1 MNDFVYYTPTKVIFG
16 KDKENEVGSEL
27 KKAGA
32 TKVLV
37 HYGTGSVIR
46 SGLLDKVRTSLNEA
60 GIPFAELGGVVPN
73 PRLSLVYQGIEL
85 GRREKIDFIL
95 AVGGGSVLDSAKAI
109 GYGIPYSGD
118 VWDFYDRKKQAEAIV
133 PVGDILTLAATGSE
147 MSNSSVITKDEG
159 GIKRGYSNNL
169 GRPVFSILDPQL
181 TTTLPPFQTSCG
193 CTDIIMHTLERYFTA
208 KGNMDITDQI
218 ARAVVKTVMKHA
230 PILLADPENYQSRAE
245 VMWAGSLSHNGLT
258 GCGNGGDDFA
268 THRLEHELSGMYDV
282 AHGAGL
288 AALWGS
294 WARYVMDDCLWRFR
308 KFAVEIMDIPEEG
321 SDRQIALKGIEAMED
336 FFRSINM
343 PVSMSQLGVHPS
355 DEDIQILARKCRD
368 AVGGHI
374 GAAKVLYPEDFVK
387 IYQMAK

>member
-147 MSNSSVITKDEG
+147 MSNSSVITMDEG

-208 KGNMDITDQI
+208 KGNMDITDEM
-218 ARAVVKTVMKHA
+218 ARGVVKTVMKHG

-355 DEDIQILARKCRD
+355 DEDIQILARKCSD

>member
-208 KGNMDITDQI
+208 KGNMDITDEM
-218 ARAVVKTVMKHA
+218 ARGC
-230 PILLADPENYQSRAE
+230 LLYTSPSPRDKSR
-245 VMWAGSLSHNGLT
+245 S
-258 GCGNGGDDFA
+258 
-268 THRLEHELSGMYDV
+268 R
-282 AHGAGL
+282 
-288 AALWGS
+288 
-294 WARYVMDDCLWRFR
+294 
-308 KFAVEIMDIPEEG
+308 
-321 SDRQIALKGIEAMED
+321 
-336 FFRSINM
+336 M
-343 PVSMSQLGVHPS
+343 PSS
-355 DEDIQILARKCRD
+355 A
-368 AVGGHI
+368 
-374 GAAKVLYPEDFVK
+374 
-387 IYQMAK
+387 

>member
-208 KGNMDITDQI
+208 KGNMDITDEM
-218 ARAVVKTVMKHA
+218 ARGVVKTVMKHA

-282 AHGAGL
+282 AHGASL

-355 DEDIQILARKCRD
+355 DEDIQILARKCSD

>member
-27 KKAGA
+27 EKAGA

-208 KGNMDITDQI
+208 KGNMDITDEM
-218 ARAVVKTVMKHA
+218 ARGVVKTVMKHG

-355 DEDIQILARKCRD
+355 DEDIQILARKCSD

>member
-32 TKVLV
+32 IKVLV

-46 SGLLDKVRTSLNEA
+46 SGLLDKVRNSLNEA

-208 KGNMDITDQI
+208 KGTMDITDQI

-230 PILLADPENYQSRAE
+230 PVLLSDPENYQSRAE

-355 DEDIQILARKCRD
+355 DEDIQILARKCSD

>member
-208 KGNMDITDQI
+208 KGNMDITDEM
-218 ARAVVKTVMKHA
+218 ARGVVKTVMKHA
-230 PILLADPENYQSRAE
+230 PVLLADPENYQSRAE

-336 FFRSINM
+336 FFRRINM

-355 DEDIQILARKCRD
+355 DEDIQVLARKCSD

>member
-16 KDKENEVGSEL
+16 KDKENGVGSEL
-27 KKAGA
+27 KKVGA

-208 KGNMDITDQI
+208 KGNMDITDEM
-218 ARAVVKTVMKHA
+218 ARGVVKTVMKHA
-230 PILLADPENYQSRAE
+230 PVLLADPENYQSRAE

-355 DEDIQILARKCRD
+355 DEDIQILARKCSD

>member
-16 KDKENEVGSEL
+16 KDKENEVGIEL

-208 KGNMDITDQI
+208 KGNMDITDEM
-218 ARAVVKTVMKHA
+218 ARGVVKTVMKHA

-355 DEDIQILARKCRD
+355 DEDIQILARKCSD

>member
-208 KGNMDITDQI
+208 KGNMDITDEM
-218 ARAVVKTVMKHA
+218 ARGVVKTVMKHA

-336 FFRSINM
+336 FFRRINM

-355 DEDIQILARKCRD
+355 DEDIQILARKCSD